1 MSMETTS
8 ATKNNQFTDD
18 TNWQITNAE
27 LMESGHMACPGCG
40 AALSMRHVLK
50 VLGPE
55 TIVVM
60 PACCWAIIAGG
71 QPTTALTTPLLH
83 TPFAVAAAA
92 ASGVRQALTAQKKEQ
107 VQVLTWAGD
116 GGTFDIGLQGIS
128 GAAERHEDMIYICYD
143 NEAYMNTG
151 IQQSS
156 ATPHGAWTTTTPGGK
171 DFKYA
176 KKDILAIIK
185 AHDPAY
191 LASATIAYPEDFYAK
206 IEKAK
211 AARGFRFIHLLAACP
226 SGWKIDSQNALAVTR
241 LAVESG
247 VFPLLE
253 MDKNGRLQ
261 KTYEPKNPI
270 SVKEYLDS
278 QGRFKK
284 ISARETEIWQ
294 QELNQKNC

>member
-1 MSMETTS
+1 MENDFS
-8 ATKNNQFTDD
+8 AAHA
-18 TNWQITNAE
+18 WQITSAE
-27 LMESGHMACPGCG
+27 HMECGHMACPGCG
-40 AALSMRHVLK
+40 ASLSMRHTLK
-50 VLGPE
+50 ILGAQ
-55 TIVVM
+55 TVVVM

-71 QPTTALTTPLLH
+71 QPTTALSVPLLH

-92 ASGVRQALTAQKKEQ
+92 ASGVRRALTAQGKKD
-107 VQVLTWAGD
+107 VQVLCWAGD

-171 DFKYA
+171 EFQYA

-185 AHDPAY
+185 AHNPSY

-206 IEKAK
+206 LNRAK
-211 AARGFRFIHLLAACP
+211 AASGFRFIHLLAACP
-226 SGWKIDSQNALAVTR
+226 SGWKIDSQDALKVTR
-241 LAVESG
+241 MAVDSG

-253 MDKNGRLQ
+253 MDDKGRLQ
-261 KTYEPKNPI
+261 QTCKPENPI
-270 SVKEYLDS
+270 SVKTYLQA
-278 QGRFKK
+278 QGRFKLMP
-284 ISARETEIWQ
+284 ENEIAAWQ
-294 QELNQKNC
+294 QEIS

>member
-1 MSMETTS
+1 MMTNIINT
-8 ATKNNQFTDD
+8 AKNNHFTDN
-18 TNWQITNAE
+18 TYWQITNAE

-40 AALSMRHVLK
+40 ASLSMRHVLK
-50 VLGPE
+50 ILGPE

-71 QPTTALTTPLLH
+71 PPTTALSPPLLH
-83 TPFAVAAAA
+83 TPFAIAAAA
-92 ASGVRQALTAQKKEQ
+92 ASGVRQALTAQKKENI
-107 VQVLTWAGD
+107 QVLTWAGD

-128 GAAERHEDMIYICYD
+128 GAGARRADLFYFCYG
-143 NEAYMNTG
+143 NEAYMNNG

-185 AHDPAY
+185 AHNPGY

-211 AARGFRFIHLLAACP
+211 SASGFRFIHLLAACP
-226 SGWKIDSQNALAVTR
+226 SGWKIDSQNALEVTR

-253 MDKNGRLQ
+253 MNDKGEIE
-261 KTYEPKNPI
+261 KTYKPENPI
-270 SVKEYLDS
+270 SVKDYLAT

-284 ISARETEIWQ
+284 ITAEETEIWQ
-294 QELNQKNC
+294 NEIN

>member
-1 MSMETTS
+1 MNNNKTWQVTTAEHMEC
-8 ATKNNQFTDD
+8 
-18 TNWQITNAE
+18 
-27 LMESGHMACPGCG
+27 GHMACPGCG
-40 AALSMRHVLK
+40 ASLSMRHVLK
-50 VLGPE
+50 VLGNQ

-71 QPTTALTTPLLH
+71 QPNTALSVPLLH

-92 ASGVRQALTAQKKEQ
+92 ATGVRRALTAQAKKGVE
-107 VQVLTWAGD
+107 VLCWAGD

-176 KKDILAIIK
+176 KKDIMAIIK
-185 AHDPAY
+185 AHNPSY
-191 LASATIAYPEDFYAK
+191 LASATIAYPEDFYSK
-206 IEKAK
+206 LKKAK
-211 AARGFRFIHLLAACP
+211 AATGFRFLHLLAACP
-226 SGWKIDSQNALAVTR
+226 SGWKIDSQDSLKVTR
-241 LAVESG
+241 MAVDSG

-253 MDKNGRLQ
+253 MDDNGQMRQTLKPEHQ
-261 KTYEPKNPI
+261 IP
-270 SVKEYLDS
+270 VKDYLKA

-284 ISARETEIWQ
+284 ISDAEIETWQKEIRYT
-294 QELNQKNC
+294 

>member
-1 MSMETTS
+1 MSTPKKSSTE
-8 ATKNNQFTDD
+8 NIFTND
-18 TNWQITNAE
+18 TAWQITTAE
-27 LMESGHMACPGCG
+27 HMECGHMACPGCG
-40 AALSMRHVLK
+40 ASLSMRHTLK
-50 VLGPE
+50 VMGPQ

-71 QPTTALTTPLLH
+71 QPTTALSTPLLH

-92 ASGVRQALTAQKKEQ
+92 ATGVRRALTAQGKEG
-107 VQVLTWAGD
+107 VQVLAWAGD

-156 ATPHGAWTTTTPGGK
+156 ATPHGAWTTTTPAGK
-171 DFKYA
+171 DFQYD
-176 KKDILAIIK
+176 KKDIMAIIK
-185 AHDPAY
+185 AHNPSY
-191 LASATIAYPEDFYAK
+191 LASATIAYPEDFYMK

-211 AARGFRFIHLLAACP
+211 AASGFRFLHLLAACP
-226 SGWKIDSQNALAVTR
+226 SGWKIDSQDALKVTR
-241 LAVESG
+241 MAVESG

-253 MDKNGRLQ
+253 MDANGIMRTTL
-261 KTYEPKNPI
+261 KPENPI
-270 SVKEYLDS
+270 PIKEYLKA

-284 ISARETEIWQ
+284 MSDTEIETWQ
-294 QELNQKNC
+294 REID

>member
-1 MSMETTS
+1 MMT
-8 ATKNNQFTDD
+8 NNNCAASNINHFTDN

-40 AALSMRHVLK
+40 ASLSMRHVLK

-71 QPTTALTTPLLH
+71 QPTTALSIPLLH

-92 ASGVRQALTAQKKEQ
+92 ASGVRQALTAQKKEH

-185 AHDPAY
+185 AHNPAY

-211 AARGFRFIHLLAACP
+211 AASGFRFIHLLAACP
-226 SGWKIDSQNALAVTR
+226 SGWKIDSQNALEVTR

-247 VFPLLE
+247 VFPLVE
-253 MDKNGRLQ
+253 MSENGKIE

-270 SVKEYLDS
+270 SVKEYLAT

-284 ISARETEIWQ
+284 ITAEETEIWQ
-294 QELNQKNC
+294 SEIS

>member
-1 MSMETTS
+1 MTNNNS
-8 ATKNNQFTDD
+8 AKNTKNHFTGD

-40 AALSMRHVLK
+40 ASLSMRHVLK
-50 VLGPE
+50 VLGSE

-71 QPTTALTTPLLH
+71 QPTTALSVPLLH

-92 ASGVRQALTAQKKEQ
+92 ASGVRQALTAQKKEHI
-107 VQVLTWAGD
+107 QVLTWAGD

-185 AHDPAY
+185 AHNPGY

-211 AARGFRFIHLLAACP
+211 AASGFRFIHLLAACP
-226 SGWKIDSQNALAVTR
+226 SGWKIDSQNALEVTR

-247 VFPLLE
+247 VFPLVE
-253 MDKNGRLQ
+253 MNEQGEIK

-270 SVKEYLDS
+270 SVKEYLAS

-284 ISARETEIWQ
+284 ITAAETEIWQ
-294 QELNQKNC
+294 NEIS